1 MKRTVSRE
9 KRVLLVVNSLAEHG
23 ENRFHWLYH
32 FIETAGVE
40 IAKRLLTR
48 HYRCIYFLRDQRA
61 TLAAFLNTVNKL
73 SRDSST
79 EALDLFLQLHGEP
92 GRLHFYDQWVST
104 KWLRE
109 EIKKSV
115 RRDCLRLVYNTS
127 CYGDS
132 HSADLLKA
140 GFKASVGSRRVNAN
154 AGSEYPIFCRNWS
167 SARFLRNRNLTVKEL
182 IGKADLPKPRR
193 ISDRIASRYFKD
205 VDSTKVLRGNGSI
218 TINSSP

>member
-9 KRVLLVVNSLAEHG
+9 KRVLLVVNCLAEHG
-23 ENRFHWLYH
+23 DSRFRWLYH
-32 FIETAGVE
+32 FIETAGAE
-40 IAKRLLTR
+40 IAKRFLTR

-61 TLAAFLNTVNKL
+61 TLAAFLNIVNKL
-73 SRDSST
+73 SLDSST

-92 GRLHFYDQWVST
+92 GRLHFYDQWVSARR
-104 KWLRE
+104 LRA
-109 EIKKSV
+109 EIKRV
-115 RRDCLRLVYNTS
+115 VNRDCLRLVYNTS

-154 AGSEYPIFCRNWS
+154 AASEYPIFCRNWP
-167 SARFLRNRNLTVKEL
+167 SARFLRKRTLTVQEL
-182 IGKADLPKPRR
+182 VRKADLPKPRR
-193 ISDRIASRYFKD
+193 ISDRLASRYFKD

-218 TINSSP
+218 TINSGL